1 MDTAAQKIFEK
12 TRLVIFTQ
20 AVFTLLIGAGFLLVH
35 GTTAAMSALFGG
47 AISVVSALQLSRSV
61 MRAGNLAAQDQK
73 KSMAVLYFGAFQR
86 FVIVLA
92 LLGVGLA
99 LLKLDPLP
107 LGISFIAAQLAY
119 MISMRRMS

>member
-20 AVFTLLIGAGFLLVH
+20 VVFTLLIGAGFLLVH